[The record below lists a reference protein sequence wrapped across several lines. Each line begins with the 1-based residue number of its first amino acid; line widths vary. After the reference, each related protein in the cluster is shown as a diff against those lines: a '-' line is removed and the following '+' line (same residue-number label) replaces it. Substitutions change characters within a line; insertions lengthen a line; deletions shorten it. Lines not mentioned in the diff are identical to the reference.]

1 MEKQKKMIKE
11 KAKETIGL
19 MKAKTKK
26 MKKYIMI
33 KSNPY
38 PKNRKK

>member
-1 MEKQKKMIKE
+1 MEKLKKVIKE
-11 KAKETIGL
+11 TGKETIGL

-26 MKKYIMI
+26 MKKYVMI
-33 KSNPY
+33 KYNPY